1 MADNK
6 DKRGIKEL
14 KAENERLKNAIE
26 ELATLNDIAT
36 TISSTFSLNEVIG
49 RIVKKCVRHFS
60 VSQCTVTLL
69 QESDPDAALKTFIR
83 RADISGEVNPC
94 RLDSQLT
101 GWMLKNKKPLIS
113 NDIRNDDRFKITG
126 ICEQPIHSLLSVPLV
141 LKGRL
146 IGSINL
152 FNKKSE
158 ENFSEQSKKLLSIIA
173 TQSAQVIENA
183 RLFNEEKTLKIMREE
198 MKLAYNIQMDLLPKK
213 APEVEGYDISGK
225 SIPAKAVGGDYFDF
239 IPARDNGLVFCLGDV
254 VGKGM
259 PAALLMANIQATL
272 RGQIENELSLQKS
285 MQRSNSLL
293 FRSTNEDK
301 FITLFLG
308 KLDNNTHE
316 IKYCNAGH
324 NYPILFKRGEKSATL
339 GTGGLVLGAL
349 EEFSYK
355 EDAVIIERG
364 DTLLIFSDGITEA
377 FNEEGEQF
385 GETRLEEV
393 VRGCPD
399 CSASEIVDEII
410 SSVRRFAGKM
420 EQSDDMTLMMIKR
433 KE

>member
-1 MADNK
+1 MADNI
-6 DKRGIKEL
+6 DKRDIKEL
-14 KAENERLKNAIE
+14 KTENERLKNAIE
-26 ELATLNDIAT
+26 ELATLNDIAI

-69 QESDPDAALKTFIR
+69 QENDPEAALKTFIR
-83 RADISGEVNPC
+83 EADISGEVNPC
-94 RLDSQLT
+94 RLDRQLT
-101 GWMLKNKKPLIS
+101 GWMLKNKKPLVS
-113 NDIRNDDRFKITG
+113 NDIKNDDRFYVTG
-126 ICEQPIHSLLSVPLV
+126 IHEQPIHSLLSVPLV

-152 FNKKSE
+152 FNKKSG
-158 ENFSEQSKKLLSIIA
+158 ENFSDE
-173 TQSAQVIENA
+173 
-183 RLFNEEKTLKIMREE
+183 EEKTLKIMQEE

-213 APEVEGYDISGK
+213 PPEIAGYDISGK

-239 IPARDNGLVFCLGDV
+239 ITAGGHGLVFCLGDV

-272 RGQIENELSLQKS
+272 RGQIENKLSLKKS

-324 NYPILFKRGEKSATL
+324 NYPILFKRGKKSAIL

-349 EEFSYK
+349 EEFPYK

-377 FNEEGEQF
+377 FNEEEEQF
-385 GETRLEEV
+385 GEKRLEEV
-393 VRGCPD
+393 VRGCID
-399 CSASEIVDEII
+399 CSAAEIVDEII
-410 SSVRRFAGKM
+410 SSVRQFAGEM

-433 KE
+433 ER